1 MFGLEN
7 LPDEKDIHPY
17 LHREVFGGYSANIYP
32 TYVGYMSRDISQTYI
47 LLEFSPLLLECM

>member
-47 LLEFSPLLLECM
+47 LLGFSPLLQCM